1 MIFYYRSTKTD
12 QSGELSLIGRHLYC
26 NPYNPVVFP
35 FFSLGILILSII
47 NTNFEDLFGVK
58 HRSRNRTKETHFIIV
73 YREWLKNTLQ
83 KISEQD
89 QISK

>member
-12 QSGELSLIGRHLYC
+12 QSGELSIIGRHLYC
-26 NPYNPVVFP
+26 NPYNLVVCP
-35 FFSLGILILSII
+35 LFSLGILILSNI

-58 HRSRNRTKETHFIIV
+58 HRSRNGTKETHFIIV